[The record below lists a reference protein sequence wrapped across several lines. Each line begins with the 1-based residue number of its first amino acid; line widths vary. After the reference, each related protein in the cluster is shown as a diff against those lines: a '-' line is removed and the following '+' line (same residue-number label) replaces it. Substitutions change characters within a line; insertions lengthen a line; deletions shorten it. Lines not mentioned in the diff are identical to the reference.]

1 MQFPGKALLV
11 QAQISVIIYAMFKK
25 SLKLFLVFLLFISFI
40 KPAFAQS
47 PDTQIKPE
55 ENYHR
60 AEVLKIIKTE
70 NLGEGE
76 LGNFTQRLE
85 VKFLDGPLEGE
96 IREAE
101 NSGTIKFAEEK
112 KVNEGEKVVIL
123 EVTQGEEKNYSVWD
137 KYRLDLI
144 FLVLIG
150 FFTLVIIFAGLKG
163 IGSILGMAT
172 SFIILIGFIVPQ
184 ILNGYNPL
192 FITIIGSSAILFIT
206 IFLAH
211 GITKK
216 TGVALTS
223 TVIALTITGVL
234 AYSIVKFMNLTGLG
248 TEENY
253 MLQIGTVDINAQ
265 GLLLSGIIIG
275 ALGVLDDV
283 TTTQSAAIFEF
294 SKIDKKLSITDLF
307 FKGYVVGKDHI
318 ASLVNTLILAYAGA
332 SLALFVIFVLN
343 PNNIPSWV
351 MLNDEMITEEI
362 VRAIVGSIGLILA
375 VPITTIIA
383 SFIAKKTTT

>member
-1 MQFPGKALLV
+1 MKKFIFGLL
-11 QAQISVIIYAMFKK
+11 FF
-25 SLKLFLVFLLFISFI
+25 LFLFILVSTNN
-40 KPAFAQS
+40 ALAQS
-47 PDTQIKPE
+47 SASELKPE
-55 ENYHR
+55 ENYYK
-60 AEVLKIIKTE
+60 AEVTKIIKTE
-70 NLGEGE
+70 NMGEGE
-76 LGNFTQRLE
+76 LGNFTQTLE
-85 VKFLDGPLEGE
+85 IKFLDGPLEGE
-96 IREAE
+96 VREAE

-112 KVNEGEKVVIL
+112 KVNEGEKIVVL
-123 EVTQGEEKNYSVWD
+123 EVIQGERINYSVWD

-144 FLVLIG
+144 FFIVIG

-163 IGSILGMAT
+163 LGSIIGMIT
-172 SFIILIGFIVPQ
+172 SFIILVGFIVPQ

-192 FITIIGSSAILFIT
+192 LITILGSSVILLVT

-211 GITKK
+211 GVSKK
-216 TGVALTS
+216 TGVALSS

-234 AYSIVKFMNLTGLG
+234 AYTIVKLMNLTGLG
-248 TEENY
+248 NEESY
-253 MLQIGTVDINAQ
+253 MLQIGNVDINAQ

-275 ALGVLDDV
+275 TLGVLDDV

-294 SKIDKKLSITDLF
+294 LKIDKKLSVTDLF
-307 FKGYVVGKDHI
+307 VKGYVVGKDHI

-362 VRAIVGSIGLILA
+362 VRAVVGSIGLIMA
-375 VPITTIIA
+375 VPISTVIA
-383 SFIAKKTTT
+383 SIVAKKSST